1 MFQTF
6 YREKSS
12 PSKSSSNSSGN
23 PGTANAKPAGNDFM
37 PNFTTKDEH
46 EEMAEEKALFPSQ
59 NNSSVISQWEK
70 LPELRQD
77 EAAFELLEDEPDE
90 SFSEMKPVMKLPETP
105 VRKVIGQLKS
115 ELEEAKRPQTWAKA
129 VKNEKSVGISESPPN
144 CDNKENL
151 QQAIPKPE
159 KSEKSEKSDEIS
171 DLKSETNENPVW
183 ILPPPD
189 EPKKRKKKKKAKK
202 ED

>member
-1 MFQTF
+1 
-6 YREKSS
+6 
-12 PSKSSSNSSGN
+12 
-23 PGTANAKPAGNDFM
+23 M

-77 EAAFELLEDEPDE
+77 EAQAAFELLEDEPDE

-129 VKNEKSVGISESPPN
+129 VKNEKSVNISESPK
-144 CDNKENL
+144 CDNNKENEL
-151 QQAIPKPE
+151 QAIQ
-159 KSEKSEKSDEIS
+159 KSDEKITE
-171 DLKSETNENPVW
+171 LKSENSNETPVW